1 MPSERSTPPLRWFRL
16 WLVLGWGLVG
26 LVIVL
31 SLVPTQAEPQV
42 FKAQDK
48 LMHLGAYCVVMAWFG
63 ALYRAERS
71 RRRAAVLLV
80 LMGLLL
86 ELAQGATNYR
96 SLQGLD
102 MLANG
107 LGVAIGWAVART
119 KVSRVFVLIESRL

>member
-1 MPSERSTPPLRWFRL
+1 MPSERPTPPLRWFRL
-16 WLVLGWGLVG
+16 WLVLGWSLVG

-48 LMHLGAYCVVMAWFG
+48 LLHVGAYSVLMAWFG
-63 ALYRAERS
+63 ALYRPERS
-71 RRRAAVLLV
+71 RSRAAVMLV
-80 LMGLLL
+80 LMGVLL
-86 ELAQGATNYR
+86 ELAQGATSYR
-96 SLQGLD
+96 SLQGMD

-119 KVSRVFVLIESRL
+119 RASRVFVLIESRL